1 MRHRAQRAEQEGEA
15 AAGPLDIADVQL
27 LGAKKSAFILKQI
40 LYGPKLGYWLV
51 EDILQRMI
59 ESLG

>member
-1 MRHRAQRAEQEGEA
+1 MRHRAQRAEKEGEA
-15 AAGPLDIADVQL
+15 VAGPLDIADVQL

-51 EDILQRMI
+51 
-59 ESLG
+59 